1 MNTNTLIL
9 IVTRT
14 PAWVWL
20 VLVVLI
26 ALGLLQARDH
36 VVPRARVIVVPMV
49 IGALSLWSVAGAFG
63 LHARVEGTWLVG
75 VLLGLAAARVF
86 QLPRQVRA
94 LPDGRF
100 AIGGSLIPLATLM
113 AVFFTRYVTNVALA
127 IAPVLKADAGL
138 AAMVAL
144 LYGLPTGLL
153 AGRALRILGQRPAR
167 GTLTAA

>member
-1 MNTNTLIL
+1 MSTLLIM

-20 VLVVLI
+20 VLAGLL

-36 VVPRARVIVVPMV
+36 VVPRARVIVQPVAL
-49 IGALSLWSVAGAFG
+49 GALSLWGVAGAFG
-63 LHARVEGTWLVG
+63 LQAMVEGPWLAG
-75 VLLGLAAARVF
+75 ALLGLAATRVF
-86 QLPRQVRA
+86 HLPRQVRA

-100 AIGGSLIPLATLM
+100 AIGGSLIPLAMLM
-113 AVFFTRYVTNVALA
+113 AVFFMRYAVNVSLA
-127 IAPVLKADAGL
+127 IAPALKADAGF

-153 AGRALRILGQRPAR
+153 AGRALRILAQRPAAEQ
-167 GTLTAA
+167 LQAA